1 MPLSVSWLL
10 TCLPPQHMYVMVVSL
25 MHVSVCLCVYAVDG
39 DVEMDNVDD
48 EQDYSFTEYF
58 Q

>member
-1 MPLSVSWLL
+1 
-10 TCLPPQHMYVMVVSL
+10 MYVMVVSL

-39 DVEMDNVDD
+39 DVQMDNVDD